1 MQRRQPND
9 MSRYAYHDA
18 GRIARKMPTNAVAW
32 AYSCTKAHD
41 VPDWSEWT
49 WPAGSIE
56 LICTKPETGLI
67 SAAADPRPPAYVIAH

>member
-32 AYSCTKAHD
+32 AYSCTKARCLTNPLAIHR
-41 VPDWSEWT
+41 WHL
-49 WPAGSIE
+49 E
-56 LICTKPETGLI
+56 L
-67 SAAADPRPPAYVIAH
+67 AA